1 MQARAAPPSLARP
14 RRLPGHGKPSTAVRS
29 AAHSP
34 AVKDHSYNHG
44 AQRLARGGGAR
55 CPRAGRQPTPAPR
68 PARVDVG
75 CPPPRK
81 GPETVVRQ
89 HRGLPRTPYTFAG
102 GQKAVAVLLVRA
114 ARPGLDAGALR
125 HYSTNACKEG
135 GKTAEN
141 PWNEG
146 HSRLHAGAATIRR
159 APVRGWRGERKG
171 EHGQSAAA
179 PVLTTVPLGGRIGAG
194 KRRSCSSALPSRRG
208 ARTSP
213 GCPAVRGGSPAATPY
228 QPLHGPVRG
237 RLRSQAYCCDRSC
250 ASLWWPGRRGGI
262 ARGGVPHG
270 ASVDDGGVGL
280 RPAPPSDPA
289 ASASCMLVR

>member
-1 MQARAAPPSLARP
+1 ML
-14 RRLPGHGKPSTAVRS
+14 KC
-29 AAHSP
+29 
-34 AVKDHSYNHG
+34 
-44 AQRLARGGGAR
+44 AQMAR

-81 GPETVVRQ
+81 GPETVVRL

-125 HYSTNACKEG
+125 HYSTNACKGG
-135 GKTAEN
+135 GKSAEN
-141 PWNEG
+141 PWKEG
-146 HSRLHAGAATIRR
+146 HSHLHAGAATIRR

-194 KRRSCSSALPSRRG
+194 KAPQLFERVAAPRGGQHVAWHPRGSRGRSSGDAVSAT
-208 ARTSP
+208 ARTGPRTAAQP
-213 GCPAVRGGSPAATPY
+213 GIPR
-228 QPLHGPVRG
+228 
-237 RLRSQAYCCDRSC
+237 
-250 ASLWWPGRRGGI
+250 
-262 ARGGVPHG
+262 
-270 ASVDDGGVGL
+270 ASVDDGGMGP
-280 RPAPPSDPA
+280 RPAWPNDPTT
-289 ASASCMLVR
+289 SAPCRLVR